1 MEERLSEVNAISN
14 DSQHRLGE
22 TSEVLK
28 GLEHKLKASEVSFGY
43 NEGLTGFKISSY
55 KLEQILK
62 QNLFYNYS

>member
-28 GLEHKLKASEVSFGY
+28 GLEDKLIASEVSFGY
-43 NEGLTGFKISSY
+43 SEGLTDSWISSY
-55 KLEQILK
+55 DKCK
-62 QNLFYNYS
+62 Y

>member
-28 GLEHKLKASEVSFGY
+28 GLEDKLKASEVSFVY
-43 NEGLTGFKISSY
+43 NEGLTGLSSY

>member
-28 GLEHKLKASEVSFGY
+28 GLEDKLKASEVSFGY
-43 NEGLTGFKISSY
+43 NEGLTGLSSY

-62 QNLFYNYS
+62 QNLYYDYS

>member
-28 GLEHKLKASEVSFGY
+28 GLEDKLKASEVSFGY
-43 NEGLTGFKISSY
+43 NEGLTGRVA
-55 KLEQILK
+55 
-62 QNLFYNYS
+62 